1 MNLEYHV
8 TKIGEQFK
16 SQKIEDENFIT
27 VEHRENG
34 ITMWTAFI
42 GKGEGNNE
50 KISIKIS
57 TSGGVLEIKRMAG
70 DAMFNAEILLKKDSF
85 NKVISNESFKNLY
98 KIQKERYAVELY
110 HFNYIVNLV
119 EKVEHK
125 EINI

>member
-8 TKIGEQFK
+8 TKIVEQFK

-57 TSGGVLEIKRMAG
+57 PSGGVLEIKRMAG

-98 KIQKERYAVELY
+98 KIQKERYAVEL
-110 HFNYIVNLV
+110 
-119 EKVEHK
+119 
-125 EINI
+125 

>member
-1 MNLEYHV
+1 MNINYQV
-8 TKIGEQFK
+8 TKI
-16 SQKIEDENFIT
+16 IEETKTVSIENENFIS

-34 ITMWTAFI
+34 STMWTAFI

-57 TSGGVLEIKRMAG
+57 PSGGVLEIKRMAG

-98 KIQKERYAVELY
+98 KKEKERYAVEL
-110 HFNYIVNLV
+110 
-119 EKVEHK
+119 
-125 EINI
+125 

>member
-1 MNLEYHV
+1 MNINYQV
-8 TKIGEQFK
+8 TKI
-16 SQKIEDENFIT
+16 IEETKTVSIENENFIT

-34 ITMWTAFI
+34 STMWTAFI

-57 TSGGVLEIKRMAG
+57 PSGGVLEIKRMAG

-98 KIQKERYAVELY
+98 KIQKERYAVEL
-110 HFNYIVNLV
+110 
-119 EKVEHK
+119 
-125 EINI
+125 

>member
-1 MNLEYHV
+1 M
-8 TKIGEQFK
+8 
-16 SQKIEDENFIT
+16 
-27 VEHRENG
+27 EHRENG

-98 KIQKERYAVELY
+98 KIQKERYAVEL
-110 HFNYIVNLV
+110 
-119 EKVEHK
+119 
-125 EINI
+125 

>member
-8 TKIGEQFK
+8 TKIVEQFK
-16 SQKIEDENFIT
+16 SQQIEDENFIT

-57 TSGGVLEIKRMAG
+57 PSGGVLEIKRMAG

-85 NKVISNESFKNLY
+85 NKVLSNSQFINLY
-98 KIQKERYAVELY
+98 ETQKSRLAVEL
-110 HFNYIVNLV
+110 
-119 EKVEHK
+119 
-125 EINI
+125 

>member
-8 TKIGEQFK
+8 TKIVEQFK

-34 ITMWTAFI
+34 STMWTAFI
-42 GKGEGNNE
+42 GKGEGNND

-57 TSGGVLEIKRMAG
+57 PSGGVLEIKRMAG

-85 NKVISNESFKNLY
+85 NNVLSNSQFIKLY
-98 KIQKERYAVELY
+98 KTQKSRLAVEL
-110 HFNYIVNLV
+110 
-119 EKVEHK
+119 
-125 EINI
+125 

>member
-1 MNLEYHV
+1 MNLEYNV
-8 TKIGEQFK
+8 TKIVEQFK
-16 SQKIEDENFIT
+16 SQEIEDENFIT

-57 TSGGVLEIKRMAG
+57 PSGGVLEIKRMAG

-85 NKVISNESFKNLY
+85 NKVLSNSQFIRLY
-98 KIQKERYAVELY
+98 KTQKSRLAVEL
-110 HFNYIVNLV
+110 
-119 EKVEHK
+119 
-125 EINI
+125 

>member
-1 MNLEYHV
+1 MTLEYHV
-8 TKIGEQFK
+8 ITTVEMLK
-16 SQKIEDENFIT
+16 SQQIEDENFIT

-57 TSGGVLEIKRMAG
+57 PSGGILEIKRMAG

-85 NKVISNESFKNLY
+85 NKVLSNSQFIKLY
-98 KIQKERYAVELY
+98 KTQKSRLAVEL
-110 HFNYIVNLV
+110 
-119 EKVEHK
+119 
-125 EINI
+125 